1 MLVAGFDLITTELIL
16 QIKLGALTTL
26 VAVFDLN
33 TTELL
38 LQKVL
43 VDFVTI
49 LVVNCGLNIT

>member
-1 MLVAGFDLITTELIL
+1 MVAVCDLITTELIL
-16 QIKLGALTTL
+16 QKKLGAVTTL
-26 VAVFDLN
+26 VADFDLT

-49 LVVNCGLNIT
+49 LVVNCGLNTT